1 MKKYISFLSFAAAFF
16 MQSCERSD
24 SEVHITEQGNQSM
37 KAISHKESLK
47 TENNSST
54 AKEDSDSLE
63 DIQKMNP
70 KGTNSTGKLLRIAS
84 FNF

>member
-1 MKKYISFLSFAAAFF
+1 

-24 SEVHITEQGNQSM
+24 SEVHITEQQNQSM

-63 DIQKMNP
+63 DNSKDKP
-70 KGTNSTGKLLRIAS
+70 KRDKQHWKIAKDS
-84 FNF
+84 IL

>member
-1 MKKYISFLSFAAAFF
+1 MKKYISLLSFAAAFF

-24 SEVHITEQGNQSM
+24 SEVHITEQRNQSM

-63 DIQKMNP
+63 DNSKDKP
-70 KGTNSTGKLLRIAS
+70 KRDKQHWKIAKDS
-84 FNF
+84 IL

>member
-24 SEVHITEQGNQSM
+24 SEVHITEQRNQSM

-54 AKEDSDSLE
+54 AKEGSDSLE
-63 DIQKMNP
+63 DNSKDKP
-70 KGTNSTGKLLRIAS
+70 KRDKQHWKIAKDS
-84 FNF
+84 IL

>member
-1 MKKYISFLSFAAAFF
+1 MKKYISFLSFAAVFF

-47 TENNSST
+47 TENNSFT
-54 AKEDSDSLE
+54 AKDDSDSLE
-63 DIQKMNP
+63 DDSKDEP
-70 KGTNSTGKLLRIAS
+70 KRDKQHWKIAKDS
-84 FNF
+84 IL

>member
-1 MKKYISFLSFAAAFF
+1 MKKYISFLSLTAVFY

-24 SEVHITEQGNQSM
+24 SEAYITEQGNQSM

-63 DIQKMNP
+63 DDSKDEP
-70 KGTNSTGKLLRIAS
+70 KRDKQHWKIAKDS
-84 FNF
+84 IL

>member
-1 MKKYISFLSFAAAFF
+1 MKKYISFLSFAAVFF
-16 MQSCERSD
+16 MQSCERFD
-24 SEVHITEQGNQSM
+24 SEVHITEQRNQSM

-63 DIQKMNP
+63 DNSKDKP
-70 KGTNSTGKLLRIAS
+70 KRDKQHWKIAKDS
-84 FNF
+84 IL

>member
-1 MKKYISFLSFAAAFF
+1 MKKYISFLSFAAVFF

-47 TENNSST
+47 TENNSFT

-63 DIQKMNP
+63 DNSKDKP
-70 KGTNSTGKLLRIAS
+70 KRDKQHWKIAKDS
-84 FNF
+84 IL

>member
-1 MKKYISFLSFAAAFF
+1 MKKYISFLSIAAFL

-24 SEVHITEQGNQSM
+24 FEVHITEQGNQNL
-37 KAISHKESLK
+37 KAISHRESVK

-63 DIQKMNP
+63 ADSKDEP
-70 KGTNSTGKLLRIAS
+70 KRDKQHWKIAKDTIL
-84 FNF
+84 

>member
-1 MKKYISFLSFAAAFF
+1 

-24 SEVHITEQGNQSM
+24 SEAYITEQGNQSM

-54 AKEDSDSLE
+54 AKDDSDSLE
-63 DIQKMNP
+63 DDSKDEP
-70 KGTNSTGKLLRIAS
+70 KGTNSIGKLLRIAS

>member
-1 MKKYISFLSFAAAFF
+1 MKKYISFLSLTAVFF
-16 MQSCERSD
+16 VQSCERSD
-24 SEVHITEQGNQSM
+24 SEAHIIEQGNQSM

-63 DIQKMNP
+63 DNSKDKP
-70 KGTNSTGKLLRIAS
+70 KRDKQHWKIAKDS
-84 FNF
+84 IL

>member
-1 MKKYISFLSFAAAFF
+1 MKKYISFLSFTAAFF

-24 SEVHITEQGNQSM
+24 SETHITEQGNQSI

-63 DIQKMNP
+63 DDSKDEP
-70 KGTNSTGKLLRIAS
+70 KRDKQHWKIAKDS
-84 FNF
+84 IL

>member
-63 DIQKMNP
+63 DDSKDEP
-70 KGTNSTGKLLRIAS
+70 KRDKQHWKIAKDS
-84 FNF
+84 IL

>member
-16 MQSCERSD
+16 MQSCERSY
-24 SEVHITEQGNQSM
+24 SEVHITEQRNQSM

-63 DIQKMNP
+63 DNSKDKP
-70 KGTNSTGKLLRIAS
+70 KRDKQHWKIAKDS
-84 FNF
+84 IL

>member
-1 MKKYISFLSFAAAFF
+1 MKKYISFLSLTAVFF
-16 MQSCERSD
+16 VQSCERSD
-24 SEVHITEQGNQSM
+24 SEAHIIEQGNQSM

-63 DIQKMNP
+63 DDSKDEP
-70 KGTNSTGKLLRIAS
+70 KRDKQHWKIAKDS
-84 FNF
+84 IL

>member
-1 MKKYISFLSFAAAFF
+1 MKKYISFLSFTAAFF

-24 SEVHITEQGNQSM
+24 SEAYITEQGNQSM
-37 KAISHKESLK
+37 KTISHKESLK

-63 DIQKMNP
+63 DNSKDKP
-70 KGTNSTGKLLRIAS
+70 KRDKQHWKIAKDS
-84 FNF
+84 IL

>member
-24 SEVHITEQGNQSM
+24 SEAYITEQGNQSM
-37 KAISHKESLK
+37 KTISHKESLK

-63 DIQKMNP
+63 ADSKDEP
-70 KGTNSTGKLLRIAS
+70 KRDKQHWKIAKDS
-84 FNF
+84 IL

>member
-1 MKKYISFLSFAAAFF
+1 MKKYISFLSLTALFY

-54 AKEDSDSLE
+54 AKDDSDSLE
-63 DIQKMNP
+63 DDSKDEP
-70 KGTNSTGKLLRIAS
+70 KRDKQHWKIAKDS
-84 FNF
+84 IL

>member
-24 SEVHITEQGNQSM
+24 YETHSTEQGNQNM
-37 KAISHKESLK
+37 KATSHKESLK

-63 DIQKMNP
+63 ADSKDEP
-70 KGTNSTGKLLRIAS
+70 KRDKQHWKIAKDS
-84 FNF
+84 IL